1 MDMVEE
7 EMAVQVDPNRLT
19 LNAAGKAL
27 GFEKPGGFEEVTN
40 FSLSVSGYVG
50 DGHGN
55 VTGYILGIDLAVIDP
70 LNPSSENDP
79 SQ

>member
-1 MDMVEE
+1 MKMID

-27 GFEKPGGFEEVTN
+27 GFAMEMANGN
-40 FSLSVSGYVG
+40 
-50 DGHGN
+50 GN

-70 LNPSSENDP
+70 LNPSLKMILHTKSY
-79 SQ
+79 

>member
-1 MDMVEE
+1 MVNEVQE
-7 EMAVQVDPNRLT
+7 IAVVDPNRLT
-19 LNAAGKAL
+19 LNDAGKAL

-55 VTGYILGIDLAVIDP
+55 MTGYILGISLAIIDP
-70 LNPSSENDP
+70 LDP
-79 SQ
+79 ILYSKSH

>member
-1 MDMVEE
+1 MDAIEE
-7 EMAVQVDPNRLT
+7 EIVVQVDPNRLT
-19 LNAAGKAL
+19 LNAPGKAL

-40 FSLSVSGYVG
+40 FSLCVSGYVG

-55 VTGYILGIDLAVIDP
+55 VTGYILGIDLAVVDP
-70 LNPSSENDP
+70 LNASSENGP